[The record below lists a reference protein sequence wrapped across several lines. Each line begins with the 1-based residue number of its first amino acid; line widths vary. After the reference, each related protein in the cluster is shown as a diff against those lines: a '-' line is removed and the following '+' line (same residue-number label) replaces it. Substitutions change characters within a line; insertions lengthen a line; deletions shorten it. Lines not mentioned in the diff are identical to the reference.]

1 MNWPTHSDYQDA
13 MQNPG
18 VCFQEPELKTGTA
31 ATDMLGL
38 PRVMS
43 GNFASVYELH
53 CNGARWAVRCFVR
66 QVPGQQ
72 GRYSRLSQHLNSLTT
87 PYLVNFEYMLK
98 GILVKGEWYPI
109 VKMQWVEG
117 VPLNTFIE
125 EHVNESETLTK
136 LAADWRE
143 MMKTLSE
150 HRLAHGDLQ
159 HGNVMV
165 TPNSELRLVD
175 YDGMFAPIFGRG
187 RAPELGHINFQHPRR
202 TADFYQED
210 LDNFSALVV
219 YTSIRAIASDP
230 ELFQKFYTVD
240 NLILS
245 SSDYKNP
252 LNSPVFARLK
262 QNKDLG
268 VQQLAKLLEKCCVG
282 PVECVPDFNNVMSTL
297 DAGGSL
303 ESMQLK
309 AATAPTL
316 SRPAPEMTGSRPA
329 HEASE
334 PQKSRP
340 APVSSAQSGTRSAY
354 DNVPTAKPSQA
365 STFKTPQHQPQLSRP
380 APVLPEEKKSGMPGW
395 MLGVIGAGIVGI
407 IVAVGIFVKFGG
419 QSSAPQNAPAE
430 SPKPQPA
437 NPASPTKAE
446 DSPAPTKT
454 HAAAQKSDNIKVSLL
469 GTLRG
474 HNGTVQALAYTRDAK
489 LLATAGDDK
498 SVHLW
503 NAQTGEP
510 KRTLTGSSEPLV
522 SVAFTPDNKII
533 AAVASDNAI
542 YFWDAASGQQ
552 KPALTSER
560 NNLFPVALSADTELV
575 ATGGSDRK
583 TVRLIDSATG
593 TTKKLLQNHSS
604 WIRSVSFSSDSKLVA
619 VQCHDDSIHIWNVA
633 TSQLLHTLS
642 SPGNTVINSAF
653 SSDGRFLATGGDS
666 RNIKVWDLQTG
677 ALHQTFSDHSA
688 DVKACI
694 FSSDRKW
701 LASASE
707 DKTIKIWE
715 VFTGQLKQTLASHE
729 GAVTSLAFSADGTLL
744 ASGSAD
750 QSVKLWQVNH

>member
-1 MNWPTHSDYQDA
+1 

-53 CNGARWAVRCFVR
+53 CNGTRWAVRCFVR

-125 EHVNESETLTK
+125 EHVNEPETLSK
-136 LAADWRE
+136 LAADWRA
-143 MMKTLSE
+143 MMKALGE
-150 HRLAHGDLQ
+150 HKLAHGDLQ

-165 TPNSELRLVD
+165 TPNNELRLVD

-219 YTSIRAIASDP
+219 YTSIRAIAADP

-252 LNSPVFARLK
+252 LNSAVFARLK
-262 QNKDLG
+262 QSKDLG

-282 PVECVPDFNNVMSTL
+282 PVECVPDFGAVMDTL

-316 SRPAPEMTGSRPA
+316 SRPAPEMMGSRPA
-329 HEASE
+329 PETPE
-334 PQKSRP
+334 QKKSRP
-340 APVSSAQSGTRSAY
+340 APSSVAQGGTRSAY

-365 STFKTPQHQPQLSRP
+365 STFKTPQHQAQQSRP
-380 APVLPEEKKSGMPGW
+380 APTIPQEEKSGMPGW
-395 MLGVIGAGIVGI
+395 VWGVVGLGVVGI
-407 IVAVGIFVKFGG
+407 IAAIGVYVKFGG
-419 QSSAPQNAPAE
+419 SSNNTQAAPSENPKAPAVAPSVPQAQPE
-430 SPKPQPA
+430 TPTAAAPKP
-437 NPASPTKAE
+437 PT
-446 DSPAPTKT
+446 
-454 HAAAQKSDNIKVSLL
+454 AQKTDAIKVSLL

-474 HNGTVQALAYTRDAK
+474 HNGTVQAVAYTRDAK
-489 LLATAGDDK
+489 VLASASDDK
-498 SVHLW
+498 SVHVW
-503 NAQTGEP
+503 NAQSGEP
-510 KRTLTGSSEPLV
+510 KRTLTGSSDPLV
-522 SVAFTPDNKII
+522 SLAFTPDNKTI
-533 AAVASDNAI
+533 AAIASDNAI

-552 KPALTSER
+552 KKSITSEK
-560 NNLFPVALSADTELV
+560 NNLFPVALSTDTDLI

-583 TVRLIDSATG
+583 TVKLIDSSTGAT
-593 TTKKLLQNHSS
+593 KRLLQNHSS
-604 WIRSVSFSSDSKLVA
+604 WIRSVSFSSDSKLAA
-619 VQCHDDSIHIWNVA
+619 VQCHDDSINVWNV
-633 TSQLLHTLS
+633 TSGQLIYTLS
-642 SPGNTVINSAF
+642 SPGNTVANAAF
-653 SSDGRFLATGGDS
+653 SSDGRFLAAGGEG
-666 RNIKVWDLQTG
+666 RNVKIWDLQNGT
-677 ALHQTFSDHSA
+677 LHQTLSDHNG
-688 DVKACI
+688 DIKACV
-694 FSSDRKW
+694 FSPDRRW

-715 VFTGQLKQTLASHE
+715 VFTGQLKQTLTSHE
-729 GAVTSLAFSADGTLL
+729 GAVTALAFSADGTLL

-750 QSVKLWQVNH
+750 QSVKLWQISH